1 MLVMDRV
8 QACCTKLASIK
19 QLAKD
24 VKQLESN
31 VAMLH
36 KRVLLRLE
44 QTSASK
50 EV

>member
-24 VKQLESN
+24 VKQLESD
-31 VAMLH
+31 VTVLH
-36 KRVLLRLE
+36 KRVIQRLE
-44 QTSASK
+44 QESAFK
-50 EV
+50 